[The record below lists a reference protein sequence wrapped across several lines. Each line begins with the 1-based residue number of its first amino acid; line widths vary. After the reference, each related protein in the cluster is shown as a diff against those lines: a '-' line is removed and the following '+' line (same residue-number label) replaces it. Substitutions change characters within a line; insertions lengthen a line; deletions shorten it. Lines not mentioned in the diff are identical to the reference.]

1 MDSLFSFPVG
11 LLHPLVGS
19 RTGAMLRR
27 YSLSVAPRFLWE
39 CLISR
44 TVSSF
49 SSPRL
54 IKPIV
59 PISGNGLTC
68 SLRVKGYETAP
79 AGEAFGSGP
88 SR

>member
-1 MDSLFSFPVG
+1 ME
-11 LLHPLVGS
+11 
-19 RTGAMLRR
+19 
-27 YSLSVAPRFLWE
+27 SLSPFCRTLSFLSWVEDWRDTPKVPPIGCSRFLWA
-39 CLISR
+39 CLTSPNR
-44 TVSSF
+44 KPV

-59 PISGNGLTC
+59 PISSNGLTC